1 VADFFHLFAM
11 GYSWYVFNIA
21 DVAIC
26 AGAAALVY
34 EMIKPQPPKPE
45 PGA

>member
-1 VADFFHLFAM
+1 
-11 GYSWYVFNIA
+11 VFNIA

-34 EMIKPQPPKPE
+34 EMIKPEPPVLE
-45 PGA
+45 PPAVEE